1 VKRRLDYMIA
11 ELKRCQDH
19 AGTGY
24 VGGVRG
30 GAALWEEIR
39 SGRIEAGAFDLNKKW
54 VPLYNCHKTFSG
66 LRDAYLIGV
75 CAEDR
80 SMLVRLSDWMLELT
94 GGLSDAQVQDMLRSE
109 HGGLNEVFAD
119 VAAITGDDR
128 YLQLAKRFSHRTIL
142 DPLLKGQDRLTGLH
156 ANTQIPKVIGYNRI
170 ADIEGNPGWHDAA
183 RFFWETVVGNRS
195 VVIGGNSAHEHFH
208 PANDFSRMIRSVEG
222 PET

>member
-1 VKRRLDYMIA
+1 MDSRM
-11 ELKRCQDH
+11 
-19 AGTGY
+19 
-24 VGGVRG
+24 
-30 GAALWEEIR
+30 
-39 SGRIEAGAFDLNKKW
+39 
-54 VPLYNCHKTFSG
+54 
-66 LRDAYLIGV
+66 
-75 CAEDR
+75 
-80 SMLVRLSDWMLELT
+80 MVRLSDWMMELT
-94 GGLSDAQVQDMLRSE
+94 GGLSDDQVQDMLRSE

-222 PET
+222 PETCNTYNMLKLTEQLFQAAPDVRYADYYERALYNHILSTQHPETGGLVYFTPMRPGHYRVYS